1 MFVLKSKSQ
10 LPSNSKSLESKSVS
24 NEVFSFLTFRR
35 FAKHPL
41 TSCLIVFFCWM
52 IAYFSEFVSP
62 VTFATLTVSPSLH
75 AESLWKDKDPYSYPK
90 TIQPGTVVKVVLKN
104 GLRVEYESEYKATF
118 DNDIKTVPD
127 KKLVPDLPNYTAN
140 STYMRSKVGKS
151 KSQGKV
157 VGVMAVLVTGIDPGT
172 GNLELEGSRVF
183 NLSEE
188 RINLRLSGTIS
199 PEDLDKNR
207 FIASDLIAN
216 LRVEYQGTLNP
227 KELGDPNIQMK
238 RITNPD
244 GTVTEKAELSDKE
257 KQEIILKNI
266 KRLLGESE

>member
-1 MFVLKSKSQ
+1 M
-10 LPSNSKSLESKSVS
+10 NSKEYPHHNTNSKVNPMASLPWIKRKEKNFEGKSS
-24 NEVFSFLTFRR
+24 LMNRFLISIFE
-35 FAKHPL
+35 L
-41 TSCLIVFFCWM
+41 GSIG
-52 IAYFSEFVSP
+52 I
-62 VTFATLTVSPSLH
+62 LTVYGLTVLAGLSLWGD
-75 AESLWKDKDPYSYPK
+75 SLWKDKDPYSYPK

-104 GLRVEYESEYKATF
+104 GLRVEYESEYKAIF

-127 KKLVPDLPNYTAN
+127 KKLVPDLPTYN
-140 STYMRSKVGKS
+140 SNATYMRSKVGKS

-172 GNLELEGSRVF
+172 GNLELEGSKVF

-207 FIASDLIAN
+207 FISSDLIAN

-227 KELGDPNIQMK
+227 KELTNPNIQMK
-238 RITNPD
+238 RISNPD
-244 GTVTEKAELSDKE
+244 GTVTEKAELSEPE

>member
-1 MFVLKSKSQ
+1 MLFSRKNVIKTILKFIKMDFLIHSCISIRANLVYRVCLAFVLCF
-10 LPSNSKSLESKSVS
+10 
-24 NEVFSFLTFRR
+24 VFLG
-35 FAKHPL
+35 
-41 TSCLIVFFCWM
+41 
-52 IAYFSEFVSP
+52 FVG
-62 VTFATLTVSPSLH
+62 SPSGIQFFSNLH

-140 STYMRSKVGKS
+140 STYMRSKVGK
-151 KSQGKV
+151 V
-157 VGVMAVLVTGIDPGT
+157 VGVMAVLVTGVDPGT

-188 RINLRLSGTIS
+188 RVNIRLSGTIS

-227 KELGDPNIQMK
+227 KELNNPDIQMK

-244 GTVTEKAELSDKE
+244 GSVTEKADLSDKE

>member
-1 MFVLKSKSQ
+1 MFDLK
-10 LPSNSKSLESKSVS
+10 SNSKFLS
-24 NEVFSFLTFRR
+24 NSRSAKRKTVVKHSPSFLVFRSLWKR
-35 FAKHPL
+35 PL
-41 TSCLIVFFCWM
+41 AQCSVVFFCFM
-52 IAYFSEFVSP
+52 ITCYCEFLASLSS
-62 VTFATLTVSPSLH
+62 LTMTSTLH

-227 KELGDPNIQMK
+227 KELNDPNIQMK

-244 GTVTEKAELSDKE
+244 GSVTEKAELSDKE

>member
-1 MFVLKSKSQ
+1 MFDLK
-10 LPSNSKSLESKSVS
+10 SNSKIISNSISAKWKTVVKLSPSFFVFRSLW
-24 NEVFSFLTFRR
+24 
-35 FAKHPL
+35 KHPL
-41 TSCLIVFFCWM
+41 TQCFVIFFCFM
-52 IAYFSEFVSP
+52 ITFYCEYPVSLSSL
-62 VTFATLTVSPSLH
+62 TLSPTLH

-227 KELGDPNIQMK
+227 KELGDPSIQMK

-244 GTVTEKAELSDKE
+244 GSVTEKAELSDKE

>member
-1 MFVLKSKSQ
+1 MSVFDSSSKD
-10 LPSNSKSLESKSVS
+10 NSKESKRVWKETCTLLSLKTIS
-24 NEVFSFLTFRR
+24 S
-35 FAKHPL
+35 HPFI
-41 TSCLIVFFCWM
+41 SCLIVFVCWM
-52 IAYFSEFVSP
+52 VTNFGEVRFPNSFSTLVFFPSVS
-62 VTFATLTVSPSLH
+62 

-127 KKLVPDLPNYTAN
+127 KKLIPDLPNYTSN

-183 NLSEE
+183 TLSEE

-227 KELGDPNIQMK
+227 KELNDPNIQMK

-244 GTVTEKAELSDKE
+244 GSVTEKAELSDKE

>member
-1 MFVLKSKSQ
+1 MMKNQ
-10 LPSNSKSLESKSVS
+10 NSIQNNHSSLIRQECLHLDLESIGASEDTVKNILSISLSYLLVFVVS
-24 NEVFSFLTFRR
+24 IFFSD
-35 FAKHPL
+35 
-41 TSCLIVFFCWM
+41 
-52 IAYFSEFVSP
+52 FSLL
-62 VTFATLTVSPSLH
+62 A
-75 AESLWKDKDPYSYPK
+75 ADSLWKDKDPYSYPK

-127 KKLVPDLPNYTAN
+127 KKLVPDLPAYNSN

-172 GNLELEGSRVF
+172 GNLELEGSKVF

-207 FIASDLIAN
+207 FISSDLIAN

-227 KELGDPNIQMK
+227 KELTNPNVQMK

-244 GTVTEKAELSDKE
+244 GTVTEKAELSEQE

>member
-1 MFVLKSKSQ
+1 MIKNQNFIQNNHFSLIRKECLHLDLNSIGASEDIGKNI
-10 LPSNSKSLESKSVS
+10 PSISL
-24 NEVFSFLTFRR
+24 SFLFV
-35 FAKHPL
+35 FAA
-41 TSCLIVFFCWM
+41 SIFFS
-52 IAYFSEFVSP
+52 AFSLS
-62 VTFATLTVSPSLH
+62 A
-75 AESLWKDKDPYSYPK
+75 ADSLWKDKDPYSYPK

-127 KKLVPDLPNYTAN
+127 KKLVPDLPAYNSN

-172 GNLELEGSRVF
+172 GNLELEGSKVF

-207 FIASDLIAN
+207 FISSDLIAN

-227 KELGDPNIQMK
+227 KELTSPNVQMK

-244 GTVTEKAELSDKE
+244 GTVTEKAELSEQE

>member
-1 MFVLKSKSQ
+1 MMKNQNSIQSDRSSFNLEECLPLDLNSFGAPEDTAKNIPTFFLPFLFVFAVSIFF
-10 LPSNSKSLESKSVS
+10 SNFSL
-24 NEVFSFLTFRR
+24 L
-35 FAKHPL
+35 FAD
-41 TSCLIVFFCWM
+41 
-52 IAYFSEFVSP
+52 
-62 VTFATLTVSPSLH
+62 
-75 AESLWKDKDPYSYPK
+75 SLWKDKDPYSYPK

-127 KKLVPDLPNYTAN
+127 KKLVPDLPAYNSN

-172 GNLELEGSRVF
+172 GNLELEGSKVF

-207 FIASDLIAN
+207 FISSDLIAN

-227 KELGDPNIQMK
+227 KELTNPNIQMK

-244 GTVTEKAELSDKE
+244 GTVTEKAELSEQE

>member
-1 MFVLKSKSQ
+1 MAPSLNMFKRILKTIKMGSLSHRIFYIRNNLVFRIFVAFVLCLVIPQ
-10 LPSNSKSLESKSVS
+10 LARGFQSHL
-24 NEVFSFLTFRR
+24 
-35 FAKHPL
+35 
-41 TSCLIVFFCWM
+41 M
-52 IAYFSEFVSP
+52 IGS
-62 VTFATLTVSPSLH
+62 TLQ

-140 STYMRSKVGKS
+140 ATYMRSKVGKS

-227 KELGDPNIQMK
+227 KELNDPNIQMK

-244 GTVTEKAELSDKE
+244 GTVTEKAEISDKE

>member
-1 MFVLKSKSQ
+1 MFDLK
-10 LPSNSKSLESKSVS
+10 SNSKFLS
-24 NEVFSFLTFRR
+24 NSRSAKRKTVVKHSPSFLVFRSLW
-35 FAKHPL
+35 KGPL
-41 TSCLIVFFCWM
+41 AQCFVVFFCFM
-52 IAYFSEFVSP
+52 ITSYCEFLASLSS
-62 VTFATLTVSPSLH
+62 LTMSSTLH

-216 LRVEYQGTLNP
+216 LRVEYQGALNP
-227 KELGDPNIQMK
+227 KELNDPNIQMK

-244 GTVTEKAELSDKE
+244 GSVTEKAELSDKE